1 MPVKFDDN
9 NAQYIEEVVGRIA
22 AVTVRSNVTD
32 DDANEAAVYALDSGV
47 DCTGYDVIEVEID
60 MTGSQAGDSFIITP
74 LAKIEDQEAYA
85 RLLDK
90 QIAFEADDAITRKI
104 RVSVGGNSN
113 VNFLCN
119 GSLGTSPTIASIK
132 VVPLTGV

>member
-9 NAQYIEEVVGRIA
+9 NAQYIEEVVGRIT

-32 DDANEAAVYALDSGV
+32 DDANEAAVYALGSGV
-47 DCTGYDVIEVEID
+47 DCTGYDVIEAEID
-60 MTGSQAGDSFIITP
+60 MTGSETGDSFILTP
-74 LAKIEDQEAYA
+74 LAKIEGEEAYA
-85 RLLDK
+85 KLLDK
-90 QIAFEADDAITRKI
+90 QIALEASDAITRKI
-104 RVSVGGNSN
+104 RISVGGNSN

-119 GSLGTSPTIASIK
+119 SSLGTSPTIASIK